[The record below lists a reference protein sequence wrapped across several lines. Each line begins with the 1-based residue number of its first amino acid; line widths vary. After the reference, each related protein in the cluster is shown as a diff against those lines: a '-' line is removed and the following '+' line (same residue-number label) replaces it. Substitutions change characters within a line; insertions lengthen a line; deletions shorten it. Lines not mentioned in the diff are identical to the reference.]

1 MLRFCQ
7 LQFVK
12 RLYYFLTFS
21 FSSELYIMS
30 SIGANSSPSNANA
43 ATEYWLKDFFVL
55 VTKSDD
61 AVAATDAAAI
71 ATAIA
76 VSLSTRS
83 KSKYHSCGHS
93 SVPVNVIKINTPEK
107 FTISTWLPESLVLV
121 SDKSM
126 SSWLSPIV

>member
-1 MLRFCQ
+1 MIMKDPNIMAPMSNLGKSW
-7 LQFVK
+7 V
-12 RLYYFLTFS
+12 YFILTFS

-30 SIGANSSPSNANA
+30 SIGANSSPSKANA

-83 KSKYHSCGHS
+83 KNEYRGCGHS
-93 SVPVNVIKINTPEK
+93 SEPINVIE
-107 FTISTWLPESLVLV
+107 
-121 SDKSM
+121 
-126 SSWLSPIV
+126 

>member
-1 MLRFCQ
+1 M
-7 LQFVK
+7 K
-12 RLYYFLTFS
+12 RIYYFLTFS

-83 KSKYHSCGHS
+83 KSQYHSCGHS
-93 SVPVNVIKINTPEK
+93 SVPVNVI
-107 FTISTWLPESLVLV
+107 LY
-121 SDKSM
+121 
-126 SSWLSPIV
+126 

>member
-1 MLRFCQ
+1 
-7 LQFVK
+7 
-12 RLYYFLTFS
+12 
-21 FSSELYIMS
+21 MS

-83 KSKYHSCGHS
+83 KNKYRSSGHS
-93 SVPVNVIKINTPEK
+93 SVPVNFI
-107 FTISTWLPESLVLV
+107 
-121 SDKSM
+121 
-126 SSWLSPIV
+126 

>member
-1 MLRFCQ
+1 MSNLGESW
-7 LQFVK
+7 V
-12 RLYYFLTFS
+12 YFILTFS

-30 SIGANSSPSNANA
+30 SIGANSSPSKANA

-83 KSKYHSCGHS
+83 KNKYRGCGHS
-93 SVPVNVIKINTPEK
+93 SEPINVIIYTPE
-107 FTISTWLPESLVLV
+107 S
-121 SDKSM
+121 
-126 SSWLSPIV
+126 

>member
-1 MLRFCQ
+1 
-7 LQFVK
+7 
-12 RLYYFLTFS
+12 
-21 FSSELYIMS
+21 MS

-83 KSKYHSCGHS
+83 KSQYHSCGHS
-93 SVPVNVIKINTPEK
+93 SVPVNVIKINAPEK
-107 FTISTWLPESLVLV
+107 LTISTWLPESLVLV